1 MIIQVNL
8 PDDSLELDELNFIV
22 NKINVEN
29 PDNSITVSQYV
40 QNIVSGYFRNR
51 VLNEYVGY
59 AKKQTPDELKIKF
72 GKLSDIRSK

>member
-29 PDNSITVSQYV
+29 PGNPITPSQYV